1 MNSND
6 KLNVLYNKFF
16 YGFEKEGKSSYHLPN
31 QVSGAFYSHCF
42 PVAEHMVNYLQKG
55 IMVPL
60 TDPFKQ
66 LVPKSEEEMLKEEE
80 EQDKRKAWLKSLP
93 KEERRK
99 IEKEDKRKA
108 QLEED

>member
-1 MNSND
+1 
-6 KLNVLYNKFF
+6 
-16 YGFEKEGKSSYHLPN
+16 
-31 QVSGAFYSHCF
+31 
-42 PVAEHMVNYLQKG
+42 
-55 IMVPL
+55 
-60 TDPFKQ
+60 
-66 LVPKSEEEMLKEEE
+66 MLKEEE